1 MEIIPYVA
9 QAPSLYQTER
19 TKRAKLITK
28 IALVVLTLDF
38 GLFSWYIATWNAE
51 KKQECV
57 FLHSMHNCK
66 GSGFFLAEICQHIE
80 LCLLLTRPSVVFF
93 IIQYAGACI
102 LVFEEAFSH
111 FNYPILVLVI
121 PILVYAVHQRR
132 KKTN

>member
-1 MEIIPYVA
+1 MEIIPSVA

-57 FLHSMHNCK
+57 FLHIMHNCK
-66 GSGFFLAEICQHIE
+66 GSGFFVAEICQHIE
-80 LCLLLTRPSVVFF
+80 LVC
-93 IIQYAGACI
+93 Y
-102 LVFEEAFSH
+102 
-111 FNYPILVLVI
+111 
-121 PILVYAVHQRR
+121 
-132 KKTN
+132 